1 MARTATASPEQIRST
16 VLTMLSEA
24 QESAPASRERFR
36 RVVSVRK
43 LRERLGAGDPATLG
57 RAINAIETELVRAG
71 MSELSIP
78 AVPPEIAELM
88 QQLWQSAV
96 GVQLDDLMCLK
107 NEARQTVE
115 AAQAQL
121 VEATL
126 RGEVLK
132 EELAELRS
140 AATARDTLL
149 AQLRTDQV
157 ALTGQHAQA
166 QVDVRNVQEQ
176 LQAALAENTHFKQSH
191 ADALA
196 TVNQRYEGLSKQLMQ
211 ETAQQRQTQ
220 QEERNR
226 LSSQLKF
233 AERRITTLETSLG
246 EAEHELAR
254 EREQR
259 QKVAGEA
266 SAFKAVNASQRAQLD
281 DLLRVALTNPAATK
295 KKPVKPSSK
304 PAATLVSSRAKQK
317 KPTS

>member
-1 MARTATASPEQIRST
+1 MARTATVSPEQIRST

-24 QESAPASRERFR
+24 QESAPSSRERFR

-43 LRERLGAGDPATLG
+43 LRERLGAGDHATLG
-57 RAINAIETELVRAG
+57 RAINTIETELVRAG
-71 MSELSIP
+71 MTELSIP

-107 NEARQTVE
+107 NEAHQTVD

-121 VEATL
+121 VETTL
-126 RGEVLK
+126 RVEVLK

-157 ALTGQHAQA
+157 ALSSQYAQA
-166 QVDVRNVQEQ
+166 QLDVRNVQEQ
-176 LQAALAENTHFKQSH
+176 LKEALTENSLLKQAQANELAAVQ
-191 ADALA
+191 
-196 TVNQRYEGLSKQLMQ
+196 QRYEGLSKQLMQ

-233 AERRITTLETSLG
+233 AERRIATLETSLG

-259 QKVAGEA
+259 HKVAGEA
-266 SAFKAVNASQRAQLD
+266 SAFKAINASQRAQLD

-295 KKPVKPSSK
+295 KKPVNPSPK
-304 PAATLVSSRAKQK
+304 PAAILVSSRAKQK
-317 KPTS
+317 KPAS